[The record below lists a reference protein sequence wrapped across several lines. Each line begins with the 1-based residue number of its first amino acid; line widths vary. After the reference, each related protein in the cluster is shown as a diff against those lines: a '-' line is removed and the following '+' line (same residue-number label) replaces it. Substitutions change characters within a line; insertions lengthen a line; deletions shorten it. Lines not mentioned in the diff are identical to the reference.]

1 MAREAPAQAFL
12 RKVEDLDDFIE
23 EPEPAAPP
31 PRASLAPSGVEGIEE
46 ALEEAEFFTLR
57 GLVDDARAI
66 LVDALARA
74 PGHPLLVERLRELD
88 GNPDTA
94 QSGTHERTDPEQ
106 APQEDRVFDI
116 AASLDALDELEQAT
130 RSSRPPTSLRPVD
143 EVDVDQVFAK
153 FKEGVRAQ
161 ISDSDSSTHYD
172 LGVAYKEMGLLPD
185 AINEF
190 GVAARDPKF
199 ECTCYAMIGMIQLEQ
214 GQFDDAAESYIR
226 GLGAA
231 QKTIDQ
237 EMSLYYDVGNVY
249 ELKGNNPEALYYFQK
264 IARRDPGYRDV
275 KDRVDA
281 LTPASAAKP
290 TAAKRQ
296 LQSDDELE
304 AAFDDL
310 FESK

>member
-1 MAREAPAQAFL
+1 MTRSAR
-12 RKVEDLDDFIE
+12 RED
-23 EPEPAAPP
+23 PS
-31 PRASLAPSGVEGIEE
+31 RASRAFRSVARNRRLPRSPRGAGARRSPIEGIEE
-46 ALEEAEFFTLR
+46 ALEEAEFFSLR
-57 GLVDDARAI
+57 GLIDDARTI

-74 PGHPLLVERLRELD
+74 PNHPLLLERLRELEGD
-88 GNPDTA
+88 PSQLRA
-94 QSGTHERTDPEQ
+94 CTHDHTDPCRRDD
-106 APQEDRVFDI
+106 APSTWPRP
-116 AASLDALDELEQAT
+116 STRSTCSKSAT
-130 RSSRPPTSLRPVD
+130 RSSRPPTSIRHLD
-143 EVDVDQVFAK
+143 EIDVDQVFAK

-190 GVAARDPKF
+190 DRREGPQL
-199 ECTCYAMIGMIQLEQ
+199 ECTCRSMIGMIQLEH
-214 GQFDDAAESYIR
+214 GRLDGAAESYIR
-226 GLGAA
+226 GLSAA

-237 EMSLYYDVGNVY
+237 EMSLYYDIGNVY
-249 ELKGNNPEALYYFQK
+249 EMKGNAAEALYYFQK

-275 KDRVDA
+275 KDRIDT
-281 LTPASAAKP
+281 LSPAASP
-290 TAAKRQ
+290 TKSVKRQ